1 MAAAMVNNTEVLRTL
16 LDAGAKV
23 NVTSNDG
30 VTALM
35 LAADEGHVNNV
46 QLLIKASADINARD
60 KSGKTALQYAQEK
73 EHRVIVRLLKE
84 HGAITFEN
92 REEKE

>member
-1 MAAAMVNNTEVLRTL
+1 
-16 LDAGAKV
+16 
-23 NVTSNDG
+23 
-30 VTALM
+30 M

-46 QLLIKASADINARD
+46 RVLILAGADINARD
-60 KSGKTALQYAQEK
+60 KSGKTALEYAQENG
-73 EHRVIVRLLKE
+73 HRVIVRLLKQ